1 MGMAP
6 AWTAYQLTLS
16 SSKQCGEFDCQR
28 NVYRT
33 ERGSANGDSG
43 RCDCQ
48 LRETM
53 PELTASTSGRRS
65 GGEPG
70 ASDETPGDDG
80 GDSRTLLDTAEPLR
94 GEEQDKLG

>member
-1 MGMAP
+1 MGVAP
-6 AWTAYQLTLS
+6 AWTAYHLTLS

-48 LRETM
+48 GDCQLRETV

-70 ASDETPGDDG
+70 ASDETPA
-80 GDSRTLLDTAEPLR
+80 TPELR
-94 GEEQDKLG
+94 

>member
-1 MGMAP
+1 
-6 AWTAYQLTLS
+6 
-16 SSKQCGEFDCQR
+16 
-28 NVYRT
+28 
-33 ERGSANGDSG
+33 
-43 RCDCQ
+43 
-48 LRETM
+48 M